1 MTKKKY
7 FLMIWR
13 LRGIK
18 EAILNNSFKMC
29 PFWTLNFKNGSF
41 WPKTLKFESLTKV
54 SVYVSNQTMADR
66 ENLSRLWQLGLTGV
80 SMESIRRGTTCLKN
94 EHRFHLEWHE
104 SLDGGYNPRIQ
115 RFALCPHIETTY
127 PRIFSCYKD
136 LRRGLSGTGFPS
148 LQLLGGFYCI
158 TPESWL

>member
-1 MTKKKY
+1 
-7 FLMIWR
+7 
-13 LRGIK
+13 
-18 EAILNNSFKMC
+18 
-29 PFWTLNFKNGSF
+29 
-41 WPKTLKFESLTKV
+41 
-54 SVYVSNQTMADR
+54 
-66 ENLSRLWQLGLTGV
+66 
-80 SMESIRRGTTCLKN
+80 MESFRRGTTCLKN
-94 EHRFHLEWHE
+94 EHSFHLECWRTSHE

-115 RFALCPHIETTY
+115 HFALCPHERTETTY